1 MKIIKTDK
9 YIKILAD
16 ENKKITNKDKNLFV
30 ECIFLPP
37 DGNVDNYDE
46 VGREIWKHFVEDNDT
61 DFDILQ
67 EKIINNNL
75 MITNLQELLL
85 DTDFKLM
92 RLETE
97 NINMLATTFDL
108 DFRVFELECL
118 IEDSVYQMS
127 TIESCKLNINT
138 KEMRGNKT
146 MALSQY
152 EMAKKLILLGEY
164 NREDMEYKLNRY
176 LNRKI
181 ITQTEYDE
189 LIALMDASELL
200 EK

>member
-1 MKIIKTDK
+1 MIVEYLNGTTVIYSEGT
-9 YIKILAD
+9 
-16 ENKKITNKDKNLFV
+16 NKITNLEKSFFSDIVYLGCNDKT
-30 ECIFLPP
+30 E
-37 DGNVDNYDE
+37 NYME
-46 VGREIWKHFVEDNDT
+46 VSRDIWKHYIDAEVTSYDELKEDVD
-61 DFDILQ
+61 
-67 EKIINNNL
+67 NL
-75 MITNLQELLL
+75 
-85 DTDFKLM
+85 KA
-92 RLETE
+92 E
-97 NINMLATTFDL
+97 NIDMLATTFDL

-118 IEDSVYQMS
+118 IDDSVYQMS

-176 LNRKI
+176 LNRKV

>member
-1 MKIIKTDK
+1 MNNASIEKLDSMIKII
-9 YIKILAD
+9 AD
-16 ENKKITNKDKNLFV
+16 DDYKITNSKNDFYSDFIYLPSFYNLDDNPQGIRAV
-30 ECIFLPP
+30 GYGIWGQFLEDELPITTAKKIESDI
-37 DGNVDNYDE
+37 DGL
-46 VGREIWKHFVEDNDT
+46 KA
-61 DFDILQ
+61 
-67 EKIINNNL
+67 
-75 MITNLQELLL
+75 
-85 DTDFKLM
+85 
-92 RLETE
+92 E
-97 NINMLATTFDL
+97 NIDMLATTFDL

-118 IEDSVYQMS
+118 IDDSVYQMS
-127 TIESCKLNINT
+127 PIESCKLNINT

-176 LNRKI
+176 LNRKV

>member
-1 MKIIKTDK
+1 MIQNAIIKEGVATKLVAAHEYKITDTNYSFFSDFIYLRK
-9 YIKILAD
+9 NYDFDRNPNNFISVPYSIWGTYLKD
-16 ENKKITNKDKNLFV
+16 ELPITTAKKIESD
-30 ECIFLPP
+30 I
-37 DGNVDNYDE
+37 DGL
-46 VGREIWKHFVEDNDT
+46 KA
-61 DFDILQ
+61 
-67 EKIINNNL
+67 
-75 MITNLQELLL
+75 
-85 DTDFKLM
+85 
-92 RLETE
+92 E
-97 NINMLATTFDL
+97 NIDMLATTFDL

-118 IEDSVYQMS
+118 IDDSVYQMS
-127 TIESCKLNINT
+127 PIESCKLNINT

-176 LNRKI
+176 LNRKV